1 MTEYLVKH
9 GSKLLFPHLARDQ
22 RKRRMSIILLVTVS
36 GLFSAGVLALWM
48 ALTGTDI
55 SRTHLFHDLFLW

>member
-22 RKRRMSIILLVTVS
+22 RKRRLSIILLVSMASLV
-36 GLFSAGVLALWM
+36 SAGVLALWM
-48 ALTGTDI
+48 ALNGTDI
-55 SRTHLFHDLFLW
+55 SRIFSFRDLW